1 MKKLTI
7 ILLVLLI
14 FSACK
19 YEKKDMAQTEESN
32 TETVVENETT
42 DEWITLFDGSSMDA
56 WRGYLMDSMPSAWSI
71 EDNALAFTPVKGGGQ
86 DIITKETFE
95 DFELSLEWKISE
107 GGNSGI
113 FWSVLEDKDSP
124 IYVSALEVQVLDD
137 EKHPDAKNG
146 TSHQAGALYDLVSPS
161 EKVVKP
167 AGEWNSVV
175 IKVNHKTNEG
185 SSSLNG
191 TVIATFPLHGEKWDE
206 MVANSKFKDWETFG
220 KTHNG
225 HIGLQDH
232 GDKVWFR
239 NIKIK
244 KL

>member
-1 MKKLTI
+1 MLA
-7 ILLVLLI
+7 

-19 YEKKDMAQTEESN
+19 NEKKDTTLAEEAKE
-32 TETVVENETT
+32 ETQITAEYT

-56 WRGYLMDSMPSAWSI
+56 WRGYLMDDMPAAWSI
-71 EDNALAFTPVKGGGQ
+71 EDNTLAFTPVKGGGM

-95 DFELSLEWKISE
+95 NFELSLEWKISE

-113 FWSVLEDKDSP
+113 FWGVLEEKGAK
-124 IYVSALEVQVLDD
+124 IYEAALEVQVLDD
-137 EKHPDAKNG
+137 ERHPDAKNG

-161 EKVVKP
+161 AQVVNP
-167 AGEWNSVV
+167 AGEWNTAV

-185 SSSLNG
+185 SSTLNG
-191 TVIATFPLHGEKWDE
+191 TVIATFPLQGEKWDE
-206 MVANSKFKDWETFG
+206 MVANSKFKNWESFG
-220 KTHNG
+220 KIHNG
-225 HIGLQDH
+225 HLGLQDH
-232 GDKVWFR
+232 GNKVWFR